1 MKSELNFILRQA
13 RGNEAYKQIRW
24 AENIMLVISIMY
36 PSVPFFFFFLT
47 LNNYYI
53 LIKKKY
59 TLVFEISKT
68 CSFLT

>member
-36 PSVPFFFFFLT
+36 PSVPFFFNFEQL
-47 LNNYYI
+47 LYPDKKEIYYD
-53 LIKKKY
+53 
-59 TLVFEISKT
+59 F
-68 CSFLT
+68 